1 MDWKELDIMLEKY
14 YEGATTLEE
23 ERAIKQFFESANLI
37 PAKYEESAA
46 LFIYLKMDAQVKMPV
61 AKKNSLSNKNRSLA
75 IISSLAVA
83 AALALLISLSGIF
96 QPKMAIDQIAEITY
110 EEQKKAYHQ
119 TKEALLIVS
128 ENLNRGKKEIQRL
141 SIFHEVQKTI
151 IKN

>member
-14 YEGATTLEE
+14 YEGETTLGEE
-23 ERAIKQFFESANLI
+23 HAIRQFFEKADII
-37 PAKYEESAA
+37 PVKYKESAA
-46 LFIYLKMDAQVKMPV
+46 LFTYLKMDAGVKMPV
-61 AKKNSLSNKNRSLA
+61 SRGYAPPKAKRKPW
-75 IISSLAVA
+75 IISTLAVA
-83 AALALLISLSGIF
+83 AGLTLLISLPGIL

-110 EEQKKAYHQ
+110 EEQKKVYYQ